1 MQPRWETWVVLA
13 ALGAPACSV
22 RRYQEFTVVVQPQE
36 PLRGYAAGPLS
47 LGESPGDLRAEQI
60 NAALEGHGVWVDSG
74 SYGRVWRPH
83 EAYVIGTFA
92 PYATAGQWVA
102 TDAGWYWQS
111 DYAWGRVPFHY
122 GRWVLDGAL
131 WSWVPG
137 SQFAPA
143 WVDWRVG
150 GGWVGWAALGPV
162 GARAWAPFAYCPHAG
177 LPGPGVDGRTVR
189 GAAGSSLY
197 GRTVAVPTDGDTP
210 RGPAMPSGVSGMSV
224 ARAWGAAPAAAT
236 PAARPPV
243 ALASLAGIDSVERIP
258 VARDPEL
265 PPRVDPPVGGAAVVI
280 RDRDLA
286 GMSEGP
292 SVRRPAGAV
301 TEVLPDPVNTPRR
314 AAPVVVPPAAWTRV
328 AAAPPLLPPPPDG
341 ASGGGYFG
349 AYPGRPPVAFA
360 SRRAPPGG
368 PSDGEHT
375 VVVAPSPQPAAPP
388 VAQPAAPARG
398 AGVSGAWIGPSGI
411 ASSAAPVAGPFRTLR

>member
-1 MQPRWETWVVLA
+1 MVIA

-22 RRYQEFTVVVQPQE
+22 RQYQEVTVVVQQQE

-60 NAALEGHGVWVDSG
+60 IASLEGYGVWLDSP

-137 SQFAPA
+137 SRFAPA

-162 GARAWAPFAYCPHAG
+162 GARAWAPFVYCPHAG
-177 LPGPGVDGRTVR
+177 LAGPGVHQRTVR
-189 GAAGSSLY
+189 GAAGSSLF
-197 GRTVAVPTDGDTP
+197 GRTAAVPPDGDTP

-224 ARAWGAAPAAAT
+224 ARAWSAAPAAAV

-243 ALASLAGIDSVERIP
+243 ALASLSGVDSVERIP
-258 VARDPEL
+258 VARNPEL
-265 PPRVDPPVGGAAVVI
+265 PPLVDPPVGGVAVVI

-301 TEVLPDPVNTPRR
+301 TEVLPDPVNAPRP
-314 AAPVVVPPAAWTRV
+314 AAPVVVTPAAWTRV
-328 AAAPPLLPPPPDG
+328 AAAPPPLPPPPDG
-341 ASGGGYFG
+341 AAGGGYFG
-349 AYPGRPPVAFA
+349 AYPARLPMAFA
-360 SRRAPPGG
+360 SRRSPPGG
-368 PSDGEHT
+368 GSYGQPT
-375 VVVAPSPQPAAPP
+375 LLVAPSPQP
-388 VAQPAAPARG
+388 VAQPAARPRG
-398 AGVSGAWIGPSGI
+398 AGVSGAWIGPSGN
-411 ASSAAPVAGPFRTLR
+411 ASPAAAPVAGPLRSLR